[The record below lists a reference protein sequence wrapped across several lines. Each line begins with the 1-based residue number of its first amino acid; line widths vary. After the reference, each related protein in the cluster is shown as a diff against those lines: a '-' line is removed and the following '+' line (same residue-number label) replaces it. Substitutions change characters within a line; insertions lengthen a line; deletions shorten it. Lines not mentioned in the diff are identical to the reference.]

1 MKRRTV
7 LAAALPAGLAGSMSP
22 SGPAQAAP
30 AQKGQP
36 VAWPDVQLLGGGALK
51 AADWPGRVGVV
62 VFWSL
67 TCPYCRRHNE
77 HVEKLH
83 RAAQA
88 AGLPLTVLGV
98 VRERDAAAVA
108 RHVQQQRYTFANTLD
123 VAPMAAALSERRMTP
138 ITAVVDRLGR
148 LKTVLPG
155 EMFEEDVMELLQ
167 LARVS

>member
-1 MKRRTV
+1 MKRRALLGV
-7 LAAALPAGLAGSMSP
+7 AAAAAATAAAGLAH
-22 SGPAQAAP
+22 ALP

-36 VAWPDVQLLGGGALK
+36 VAWPDVQLLGGGELK
-51 AADWPGRVGVV
+51 AASWQGRAGVV

-67 TCPYCRRHNE
+67 TCPFCRRHNA
-77 HVEKLH
+77 HLEKLH

-108 RHVQQQRYTFANTLD
+108 RHVQQHGYSFAQTLD
-123 VAPMAAALSERRMTP
+123 LAPMAAALSERRVTP
-138 ITAVVDRLGR
+138 NTAVVDRQGR
-148 LKTVLPG
+148 LKLVLPG

-167 LARVS
+167 LARAA